1 MNEAI
6 QLIIFMI
13 LLVVLSPLLGKYM
26 AKVFM
31 GEKHF
36 MQPVFGWLEKLVY
49 KASGIKS
56 EEEMNWKTY
65 TSSLLLFNL
74 FGFVLL
80 FFLQLFQAYLPLN
93 TEKLANVSWHLSF
106 NTAMSFVTNT
116 NWQSYSGEN
125 TLSYLVQMLGLT
137 VQNFVSAATGI
148 SVVLALIRGLTKKT
162 TEALGNFWTDMT
174 RSVLYILLPLSILLT
189 IALVGQ
195 GAVQTFSHYVKATSL
210 QGTEQVIP
218 LGPQPL
224 RLR

>member
-93 TEKLANVSWHLSF
+93 T
-106 NTAMSFVTNT
+106 
-116 NWQSYSGEN
+116 
-125 TLSYLVQMLGLT
+125 
-137 VQNFVSAATGI
+137 
-148 SVVLALIRGLTKKT
+148 
-162 TEALGNFWTDMT
+162 
-174 RSVLYILLPLSILLT
+174 
-189 IALVGQ
+189 
-195 GAVQTFSHYVKATSL
+195 
-210 QGTEQVIP
+210 
-218 LGPQPL
+218 
-224 RLR
+224 